1 VLVTA
6 RRFRELGAAAD
17 RSEIEPLTPVGA
29 RTRNVQAPELVVGAA
44 GGAALDLGDQDG
56 GIH

>member
-17 RSEIEPLTPVGA
+17 RTEIEPLAPVGT
-29 RTRNVQAPELVVGAA
+29 RTRGVQAPELVAPA
-44 GGAALDLGDQDG
+44 SMESLGSEL
-56 GIH
+56 HR